1 MGIGTS
7 TRACAAM
14 VGADGKLGITARCR
28 IMIAVL
34 EAGIACADGAL
45 PQFTGSGGVG
55 NDTWITG
62 VGVCATCLR
71 VIEVHAGTAT
81 KLLGSTTSCCSAAAA
96 RGPAAAARGSTTASG
111 LATAAARGST
121 AAARGSTAAARG
133 STTASGLATA
143 AARGSTAAARSS
155 TAAARSSTAAARG
168 STAAARGSAAAARGS
183 TAAALA
189 TVRAPIGRAGL
200 ERKLVVIVR
209 AAQKPHRQGHNQAYE
224 FLVHQNV
231 PCTVTEPG
239 PNPTC
244 VVGCSRPESLDRK

>member
-121 AAARGSTAAARG
+121 AAA
-133 STTASGLATA
+133 
-143 AARGSTAAARSS
+143 
-155 TAAARSSTAAARG
+155 
-168 STAAARGSAAAARGS
+168 
-183 TAAALA
+183 LA

>member
-96 RGPAAAARGSTTASG
+96 RGPA
-111 LATAAARGST
+111 
-121 AAARGSTAAARG
+121 AAARG